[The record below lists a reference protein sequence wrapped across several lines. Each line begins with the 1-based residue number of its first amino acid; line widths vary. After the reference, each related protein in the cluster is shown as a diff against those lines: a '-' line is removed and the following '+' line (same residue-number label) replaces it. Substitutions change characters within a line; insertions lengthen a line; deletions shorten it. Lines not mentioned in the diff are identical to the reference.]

1 MSSSIF
7 DWFRSRTR
15 RRLREEREEDVHDTL
30 YQHRNIEL
38 FPKDLNKDYNP
49 WDFYD
54 EPVEPK
60 SFRNQITSA
69 LAWTVGVPL
78 VLFLVLQQESMKRTT
93 SMLDQREH
101 VILAAVESSAVAALA
116 MLPKTLVT
124 VSQLEVHEYGPA
136 LHAERLL
143 QTLQLRHPVQGL
155 LVAHSD
161 GRRDLQGRLSAA
173 DPSSLDW
180 RTVEDNLAITLSSE
194 ESRSAT
200 ASDVRT
206 LLFRLSFPDDGVR
219 IYIELDPT
227 VLLSRL
233 WRSYEGFSFFGAL
246 YAQDGRLI
254 AAVPQTLP
262 GGFDA
267 EEARKKLLA
276 GTTFWHYGPQLD
288 QIQRAV
294 TTVEPFGW
302 FVVADHPLRDR
313 YEEFNTFIVNSGL
326 LFLAGV
332 LAVFLIGGF
341 TSRSMTRT
349 VSELTDALDAYAR
362 TGRLPKASEEV
373 LDRGPAEIAHFA
385 AVLESVVAEEERSKQ
400 ALRRLNAHLEDL
412 VALRTESLE
421 RRNAELSA
429 IGELLAPLGEAFP
442 SVIGKAL
449 RRITQ
454 LWKLEAI
461 EYVPASSPRISEEE
475 ADAVRL
481 PVELDG
487 KRFGWIIASPA
498 RALSPEAQ
506 AGLERLARAI
516 AVVFL
521 NRRMLLDTVRQH
533 TLLSDLLAS
542 MTEGVALLTPD
553 GRITERNDCFARL
566 IGGAPTEG
574 ETLHAHLRSRFTIS
588 RLRLNG
594 TSSPVEPGVHPWV
607 NGAHYRFESIA
618 LKDGAPEKTL
628 AGVVFG
634 ILSATDKDQTGEQG
648 ILVRDV
654 THSVELERMKDQ
666 LISIVAH
673 ELKTPLT
680 ALTLQSETLLT
691 QVGLSADE
699 ESSILEG
706 MRAEC
711 FRLNKLVDDWLD
723 LTKLQNGMA
732 EINCRIVHI
741 ATPID
746 RAAKIVS
753 ARSNLA
759 VERRIDPE
767 AECFRFDPALITQV
781 FINLFMNAAR
791 YRRPDVQPMVRVI
804 VVKRGDFVEIRVA
817 DNGAGIAPEKLPHV
831 FERFFQ
837 GDMSVSRASSGMGL
851 GLAIV
856 KGIVEAHGGEVSAES
871 RLGEGTAFT
880 IRLPY

>member
-93 SMLDQREH
+93 SMLDEREH
-101 VILAAVESSAVAALA
+101 IILAAVESSAVAALET
-116 MLPKTLVT
+116 LPKTLVT
-124 VSQLEVHEYGPA
+124 LPQLEVRKYGA
-136 LHAERLL
+136 DLHANRLL

-155 LVAHSD
+155 LVAHAD
-161 GRRDLQGRLSAA
+161 GRRDQQGRLSVD
-173 DPSSLDW
+173 DPSLLDW
-180 RTVEDNLAITLSSE
+180 RTVEGNLAVSLSAE
-194 ESRSAT
+194 DPDAT
-200 ASDVRT
+200 MTSGAWK
-206 LLFRLSFPDDGVR
+206 LLFRLSFPDYGVR
-219 IYIELDPT
+219 IFIELDLT
-227 VLLSRL
+227 AFLSRL
-233 WRSYEGFSFFGAL
+233 WRPYTGFSFSGAL
-246 YAQDGRLI
+246 YSQDGRLI
-254 AAVPQTLP
+254 AAFPKALP
-262 GGFDA
+262 GSFDA
-267 EEARKKLLA
+267 KEAREKLLS
-276 GTTFWHYGPQLD
+276 GKNFWHYGPQLD
-288 QIQRAV
+288 QVQRAV

-302 FVVADHPLRDR
+302 YVVADHPLRDR

-349 VSELTDALDAYAR
+349 VGELTTALDAYAR
-362 TGRLPKASEEV
+362 TGKLPKASEEV
-373 LDRGPAEIAHFA
+373 LGRGPAEIAHFA
-385 AVLESVVAEEERSKQ
+385 AVLEGVVAEEERSKQ
-400 ALRRLNAHLEDL
+400 ALRRLNARLEDL

-429 IGELLAPLGEAFP
+429 IGELLAPIGEAFP

-449 RRITQ
+449 RRLTQ
-454 LWKLEAI
+454 LWKLDAI
-461 EYVPASSPRISEEE
+461 EYVPASSSRISDAES
-475 ADAVRL
+475 DAVRL
-481 PVELDG
+481 PVEIDD
-487 KRFGWIIASPA
+487 KRFGWIVATPA
-498 RALSPEAQ
+498 RALNPEAQ

-521 NRRMLLDTVRQH
+521 NRRMLIDTVRQH

-566 IGGAPTEG
+566 ISGAPAEG
-574 ETLHAHLRSRFTIS
+574 ETLYAHLRSRFTIS

-594 TSSPVEPGVHPWV
+594 SSSPVESGDHPWV
-607 NGAHYRFESIA
+607 NGAHYRFEAVA

-654 THSVELERMKDQ
+654 THFAELERMKDQ

-691 QVGLSADE
+691 QAGLSAE
-699 ESSILEG
+699 EEASILLG

-723 LTKLQNGMA
+723 LTKLKNGMA

-741 ATPID
+741 ARPID
-746 RAAKIVS
+746 RATKIVS
-753 ARSNLA
+753 ARFNLT
-759 VERRIDPE
+759 VERRIDPD

-791 YRRPDVQPMVRVI
+791 YRRADVMPVVRVN
-804 VVKRGDFVEIRVA
+804 VTKRGDFVEIRVA

-837 GDMSVSRASSGMGL
+837 GDMSVSRTSSGMGL